1 MLRALHKHKGA
12 PSGCLATVITKG
24 LPRDCLVFVVGQVI
38 VTLSGR
44 TSRWLLHKCLI
55 LGSKDPTV
63 LEQTSPS
70 LLQQNQAVRA
80 AATQQQSTREVGEAA
95 RTIEVSREKT
105 RSDRVRLRG
114 SHNLLG
120 AHRGQS

>member
-44 TSRWLLHKCLI
+44 TSRWLLHKCFI
-55 LGSKDPTV
+55 GSKDPTV

-95 RTIEVSREKT
+95 RTIEVSMAG
-105 RSDRVRLRG
+105 VRGCLTFFLTGITLLRPCL
-114 SHNLLG
+114 SL
-120 AHRGQS
+120 